1 MNNKNFRIILILN
14 ILAII
19 SIFLYLFYDINPEI
33 IKFALSLRIP
43 KLLAMILAAICI
55 SISTYVFQTIVSNYL
70 ITPSLLGMN
79 SLYLLIQT
87 GIVFVLGSSSYLFT
101 NQYISF
107 VFVLIIMSII
117 SIFLYSYLFKKTDY
131 NIVYILLI
139 GTILS
144 TLFNSMQKS
153 MIRVMDPNE
162 YDSLLNSLVASFSN
176 IKSDLILI
184 GYILVIVLLICFRK
198 DFKNLDVMSLGKNIS
213 INLGI
218 DYDKESQTLLLIVSI
233 LVAISTALV
242 GPITFLGL
250 IVVSIIR
257 NIINSFRYNILM
269 TGSAILGIVILLF
282 SQLIIEHIFKYS
294 IPVSVFINI
303 FGGLFFLYL
312 LIKDKGKI

>member
-1 MNNKNFRIILILN
+1 MNNKNFRIILILS

-139 GTILS
+139 GTVLS

-162 YDSLLNSLVASFSN
+162 YDSILNSLVASFSN
-176 IKSDLILI
+176 IKSDLVFI

-250 IVVSIIR
+250 IVVSIVR

-269 TGSAILGIVILLF
+269 TGSAILGIVIL
-282 SQLIIEHIFKYS
+282 
-294 IPVSVFINI
+294 
-303 FGGLFFLYL
+303 
-312 LIKDKGKI
+312 

>member
-1 MNNKNFRIILILN
+1 MNNKNFRIILILS

-139 GTILS
+139 GTVLS

-176 IKSDLILI
+176 IKSDLVFI

-250 IVVSIIR
+250 IVVSIVR

>member
-1 MNNKNFRIILILN
+1 MNNKNFRIILILS

-117 SIFLYSYLFKKTDY
+117 SIFLYIYLFKKTDY

-139 GTILS
+139 GTVLS

-176 IKSDLILI
+176 IKSDLIFI

>member
-1 MNNKNFRIILILN
+1 MNKKNNRIILILS

-19 SIFLYLFYDINPEI
+19 SIVLYLFYDINPEI
-33 IKFALSLRIP
+33 IEFALSLRIP
-43 KLLAMILAAICI
+43 KLFAMMLAAICI

-79 SLYLLIQT
+79 SLYLLVQT
-87 GIVFVLGSSSYLFT
+87 SIVFILGSGHYLFT

-107 VFVLIIMSII
+107 VLVLTIMSII

-139 GTILS
+139 GTVIS
-144 TLFNSMQKS
+144 TLFSSMQQS

-176 IKSDLILI
+176 IKSDLIVI
-184 GYILVIVLLICFRK
+184 GYILVALLLIFFRK

-213 INLGI
+213 INLGV
-218 DYDKESQTLLLIVSI
+218 DYDRVSQRLLLVVSI
-233 LVAISTALV
+233 LIAISTALV
-242 GPITFLGL
+242 GPVTFLGL
-250 IVVSIIR
+250 IVVSISR
-257 NIINSFRYNILM
+257 NILNSYRYNILM
-269 TGSAILGIVILLF
+269 TGSPLLGVVMLLF
-282 SQLIIEHIFKYS
+282 SQLIIEHIFTYS

-303 FGGLFFLYL
+303 FGGLYFLYL
-312 LIKDKGKI
+312 LIKDKGKM

>member
-1 MNNKNFRIILILN
+1 MNNKNFRIILILS

-176 IKSDLILI
+176 IKSDLIFI

-233 LVAISTALV
+233 LIAISTALV

>member
-1 MNNKNFRIILILN
+1 MNNKSYKIILILS
-14 ILAII
+14 ILSII
-19 SIFLYLFYDINPEI
+19 SIILYMFYDINPAI
-33 IKFALSLRIP
+33 IEFVINLRIT
-43 KLLAMILAAICI
+43 KLLAMMLAAICI

-79 SLYLLIQT
+79 SLYLLVQT
-87 GIVFVLGSSSYLFT
+87 CIVFALGNGHYLFT

-107 VFVLIIMSII
+107 VLVLTIMSII

-139 GTILS
+139 GTVIS
-144 TLFNSMQKS
+144 TLFSSMQQS

-176 IKSDLILI
+176 IKSDLIII
-184 GYILVIVLLICFRK
+184 GYILVSLLLIFFRK

-213 INLGI
+213 VNLGV
-218 DYDKESQTLLLIVSI
+218 DYDRVSQRLLLVVSMLI
-233 LVAISTALV
+233 AISTALV
-242 GPITFLGL
+242 GPVTFLGL
-250 IVVSIIR
+250 IVVSISR

-269 TGSAILGIVILLF
+269 TGSTLLSVIMLVS
-282 SQLIIEHIFKYS
+282 SQLIIERIFTYS

-303 FGGLFFLYL
+303 FGGLYFLYL
-312 LIKDKGKI
+312 LIKDKGKM